1 MALLHMTL
9 LRLFN
14 QSTGHICASAVV
26 WEGVPASA
34 SDVLY
39 DRIRN
44 IVGQMGVPTLRKC
57 ASNDQ
62 KTCAWARLVEMDFTC
77 SAL

>member
-44 IVGQMGVPTLRKC
+44 IVCRRWEFRLSENAPQMTKKHAL
-57 ASNDQ
+57 
-62 KTCAWARLVEMDFTC
+62 ARLVKMDFTF
-77 SAL
+77 STL